1 MAKTP
6 TQKTAA
12 QQADFKDL
20 ILALYRRLGAF
31 QRDEICCEGV
41 TVSQCYTLQ
50 VLANDGEMT
59 AGELCELLGIEA
71 STGTRAV
78 DVLVRNGSVE
88 RVRPEAGDRR
98 RVLLRLTRKGRAL
111 AKKLMACGDDLFQQ
125 VLGRFS
131 TAETP
136 IVLRTLQAL
145 QEALGEVAQGT
156 CGKAC

>member
-1 MAKTP
+1 MYPTTNVV
-6 TQKTAA
+6 TQKT
-12 QQADFKDL
+12 DFKEL
-20 ILALYRRLGAF
+20 ILALYRRVGAL

-50 VLANDGEMT
+50 VLHNDGEMT
-59 AGELCELLGIEA
+59 AGELCEVLGIEA
-71 STGTRAV
+71 STGTRAI

-98 RVLLRLTRKGRAL
+98 RVLLRLTREGRAL

-131 TAETP
+131 TVERP
-136 IVLRTLQAL
+136 VVLRTLRAL
-145 QEALGEVAQGT
+145 QDALGEVARGS
-156 CGKAC
+156 CGNACG